1 MRSRRTTRSVVAI
14 IAAYALALQALLSGT
29 VLASHAAAAASAAE
43 VICASDAGHGSTD
56 HPLGHVEDCQ
66 CGPACTMSAG
76 DTPVGVVV
84 DAGALIV
91 WSATRAS
98 TLETPVRAQLA
109 SIDAAAGSHR
119 PRAPPLA

>member
-1 MRSRRTTRSVVAI
+1 MV
-14 IAAYALALQALLSGT
+14 AAYAIALQALLSGA
-29 VLASHAAAAASAAE
+29 VLASHAAAASAAE
-43 VICASDAGHGSTD
+43 VICAEHGSTD
-56 HPLGHVEDCQ
+56 HPLGHVDDCQ

-84 DAGALIV
+84 DIGAPIV
-91 WSATRAS
+91 WSGTSGS

-109 SIDAAAGSHR
+109 TMDATAGSHR